1 MAHAQTVTPDQSPAQ
16 ASSKR
21 CSMACTTCRQ
31 VKLRCDAAQRYP
43 SPCSRC
49 EKRRKTCVFDSEFK
63 RRPVRGA
70 LERLLEE
77 KEQLKQI
84 VDSLGA
90 ATAGSTASNGPA
102 TTHLTPSHTQSE
114 ASPVVGV
121 SHPADD
127 TLGYDLDGV
136 RLSFAVVDDLFEL

>member
-1 MAHAQTVTPDQSPAQ
+1 
-16 ASSKR
+16 
-21 CSMACTTCRQ
+21 MACTTCRQ

-90 ATAGSTASNGPA
+90 GHPTST
-102 TTHLTPSHTQSE
+102 TDVHLTPSHSHSHSHSLSE
-114 ASPVVGV
+114 VSPAV
-121 SHPADD
+121 SGLDPVDDD
-127 TLGYDLDGV
+127 TPGYDLDGV
-136 RLSFAVVDDLFEL
+136 RLSFAVVDDLFELYVPPLPPPHALLPMNSY